1 MEDKRMSEQNP
12 YTKLEVP
19 EDASFEEIQGAR
31 DRLVERNPSD
41 EKARQEIE
49 IAYDAILMDRLRKRQ
64 EGKITVPEGIRF
76 AEKIAEKS
84 AKAAIQAKKAESPPW
99 LQQTLDQ
106 PNRTDVLITAG
117 VFTALGTIAV
127 LNPSPNAAKMEDMLA
142 NAAKM
147 EDMLAFLLAI
157 GVGFTLYWLN
167 RKDQRLGRA
176 FLFTLGTLALGGLI
190 SIALLKFGVPPI
202 GIPAQ
207 TIATLIIFV
216 LFWLVS
222 SFLR

>member
-31 DRLVERNPSD
+31 DRLVERNPND

-76 AEKIAEKS
+76 AEKLAEKS
-84 AKAAIQAKKAESPPW
+84 AKAAFQAKTAESPSW
-99 LQQTLDQ
+99 LQKTLDR
-106 PNRTDVLITAG
+106 PAARDVLTTAG
-117 VFTALGTIAV
+117 VFTALGAVAV
-127 LNPSPNAAKMEDMLA
+127 LNPSPSPDKVEDS
-142 NAAKM
+142 
-147 EDMLAFLLAI
+147 LAFLLAI
-157 GVGFTLYWLN
+157 GVGFTMFWLN
-167 RKDQRLGRA
+167 RKEQRLGRA
-176 FLFTLGTLALGGLI
+176 FLLTMGALVLGGLL
-190 SIALLKFGVPPI
+190 STFLLQFGL
-202 GIPAQ
+202 PAVGLSSQ
-207 TIATLIIFV
+207 TIASLVIFV

>member
-31 DRLVERNPSD
+31 DRLVEHNPND

-49 IAYDAILMDRLRKRQ
+49 TAYDAILMDRLRKRQ

-84 AKAAIQAKKAESPPW
+84 AKAAVLAKATQSPSW
-99 LQQTLDQ
+99 LQKTLDR
-106 PNRTDVLITAG
+106 PTPTDVLTTAG

-127 LNPSPNAAKMEDMLA
+127 LNPYPNAAKMEDS
-142 NAAKM
+142 
-147 EDMLAFLLAI
+147 LAFLLAI
-157 GVGFTLYWLN
+157 GVGFTLFWLN
-167 RKDQRLGRA
+167 RKEQRLGRA
-176 FLFTLGTLALGGLI
+176 FLFTLGTLLLGGFLGTV
-190 SIALLKFGVPPI
+190 LLHFGVPPI
-202 GIPAQ
+202 GIPSQ

>member
-12 YTKLEVP
+12 YAKLEVP

-41 EKARQEIE
+41 ERARQEIE

-76 AEKIAEKS
+76 AEKLAEKS
-84 AKAAIQAKKAESPPW
+84 AKAAIQAKKAESPTW
-99 LQQTLDQ
+99 LRQTLDQ

-117 VFTALGTIAV
+117 VFTALGTVAV
-127 LNPSPNAAKMEDMLA
+127 LNPSPNV
-142 NAAKM
+142 AKM

-190 SIALLKFGVPPI
+190 SIAVLQFGMPPI
-202 GIPAQ
+202 GIPSQ
-207 TIATLIIFV
+207 TIGTLIIFV

>member
-12 YTKLEVP
+12 YAKLEVP

-31 DRLVERNPSD
+31 DRLVEHNPSD

-84 AKAAIQAKKAESPPW
+84 AKAAIQAKKAESPSW

-106 PNRTDVLITAG
+106 PNRTDVLVTAG

-127 LNPSPNAAKMEDMLA
+127 LNPSP

-190 SIALLKFGVPPI
+190 SIALLQFGVPPI
-202 GIPAQ
+202 GIPTQ
-207 TIATLIIFV
+207 TIGTLIIFV

>member
-31 DRLVERNPSD
+31 DRLVERNPND

-49 IAYDAILMDRLRKRQ
+49 VAYDAILMDRLRKRQ

-76 AEKIAEKS
+76 AEKLAEKS
-84 AKAAIQAKKAESPPW
+84 AKAAVQAKKADSPPW
-99 LQQTLDQ
+99 LRQTLDQ
-106 PNRTDVLITAG
+106 PNATDILTTAG
-117 VFTALGTIAV
+117 VFTALGTVAV
-127 LNPSPNAAKMEDMLA
+127 LTPSSSAAKMEDS
-142 NAAKM
+142 
-147 EDMLAFLLAI
+147 LAFLLAI
-157 GVGFTLYWLN
+157 GVGFSMYWLN
-167 RKDQRLGRA
+167 RKEQRLGRA
-176 FLFTLGTLALGGLI
+176 FLFTLGTLVLGGLI
-190 SIALLKFGVPPI
+190 SMVLLKFGMPSV
-202 GIPAQ
+202 GIPSH
-207 TIATLIIFV
+207 TVATLIVFV

>member
-31 DRLVERNPSD
+31 DRLVEYNPND

-49 IAYDAILMDRLRKRQ
+49 AAYDAILMDRLRKRQ

-76 AEKIAEKS
+76 AEKLAEKS
-84 AKAAIQAKKAESPPW
+84 AKAAVAAKVAESPTW

-106 PNRTDVLITAG
+106 PAPTDVLTTAG
-117 VFTALGTIAV
+117 VFAALGTVAV
-127 LNPSPNAAKMEDMLA
+127 LNPSPSPAKAEDS
-142 NAAKM
+142 
-147 EDMLAFLLAI
+147 LAFLLAI
-157 GVGFTLYWLN
+157 GVGFTMYWLN
-167 RKDQRLGRA
+167 RKEQRLGRA
-176 FLFTLGTLALGGLI
+176 FLFTLGTLVLGGLLSTI
-190 SIALLKFGVPPI
+190 LLQFGMPSV
-202 GIPAQ
+202 GIPSQ

-222 SFLR
+222 SFVR

>member
-31 DRLVERNPSD
+31 DRLVERSPND

-49 IAYDAILMDRLRKRQ
+49 VAYDAILMDRLRKRQ

-84 AKAAIQAKKAESPPW
+84 AKAAVQAKSTESPSW
-99 LQQTLDQ
+99 LQQTLDR
-106 PNRTDVLITAG
+106 PAPTDVLTTAG
-117 VFTALGTIAV
+117 VFSALSAVAV
-127 LNPSPNAAKMEDMLA
+127 LNPAPNSAKVEDS
-142 NAAKM
+142 
-147 EDMLAFLLAI
+147 LAFLLAI
-157 GVGFTLYWLN
+157 GVGFTIYWLN
-167 RKDQRLGRA
+167 RKEQRLGRA
-176 FLFTLGTLALGGLI
+176 FLLTISTLVLGGLL
-190 SIALLKFGVPPI
+190 STFLLQFGMPALGMPS
-202 GIPAQ
+202 Q